1 VGLFIKSKPKFNT
14 FAKNID
20 EKMEELLKKFE
31 NKKPEIVFEWKDEKT
46 DAEGWI
52 VINSLRGGAAAGGT
66 RMRIGVTKD
75 EVLALAK
82 TMEVKFTVAGPPI
95 GGGKSG
101 INFDPRDPRKKEVL
115 KRWYAAAKPLLKTY
129 YGTGGDMN
137 VDEVHE
143 VIPMCEEQGIS
154 FPLEGIV
161 NGHLRRDEKG
171 KMKIINQLKE
181 GVPLIVREESLTPNP
196 NNNYSVG
203 DLITG
208 YGVSETILHY
218 YTIYGGQVKG
228 KRVIIQGWGNVA
240 GAAAYYLAQ
249 AGAVIVGI
257 IDKAGGV
264 VKSEGYSF
272 KEIQSFL
279 ENRSS
284 NFLETEDM
292 LSFKQANENI
302 WSVGAEIFVPAAA
315 SRLLT
320 QAQLDA
326 MVDNGL
332 EVISSGANVP
342 FADKEIFFG
351 PISKSADERVS
362 VLPDF
367 IANCGMARV
376 FAYLMEDNVEMTD
389 KAIFSDTSNC
399 IKNALTKSHA
409 INNSKTNIS
418 KTAIEIALKQLV

>member
-1 VGLFIKSKPKFNT
+1 ML
-14 FAKNID
+14 
-20 EKMEELLKKFE
+20 ELLKKFE
-31 NKKPEIVFEWKDEKT
+31 DKKPEVVFEWKDEHT
-46 DAEGWI
+46 NAEGWI

-66 RMRIGVTKD
+66 RMRVGVTRD

-115 KRWYAAAKPLLKTY
+115 QRWYAAAKPLLKTY

-143 VIPMCEEQGIS
+143 VIPMCEEQGIL

-161 NGHLRRDEKG
+161 NGHHRKDEKG
-171 KMKIINQLKE
+171 KMKIINQLKA
-181 GVPLIVREESLTPNP
+181 GVPLIVKETTLTPDP
-196 NNNYSVG
+196 NKDYSVG

-208 YGVSETILHY
+208 YGVSEAILHY
-218 YTIYGGQVKG
+218 YNIYGGEVKG
-228 KRVIIQGWGNVA
+228 KRVIVQGWGNVA

-249 AGAVIVGI
+249 AGAIIVGI
-257 IDKAGGV
+257 IDIGGGV
-264 VKSEGYSF
+264 INTEGYSF
-272 KEIQSFL
+272 SEIKDL
-279 ENRSS
+279 LTNRTS
-284 NFLETEDM
+284 NFLEAENM
-292 LSFKQANENI
+292 MSFEKVNKKI

-315 SRLLT
+315 SRLLS
-320 QAQLDA
+320 QSQLDQ
-326 MVDNGL
+326 MIDGGL

-376 FAYLMEDNVEMTD
+376 FAYLMEDNIEITD
-389 KAIFSDTSNC
+389 VAIFKDTSDR
-399 IKNALTKSHA
+399 IGKALQDSYNN
-409 INNSKTNIS
+409 NNSKQNIS
-418 KTAIEIALKQLV
+418 KTAFEIALKQLV

>member
-1 VGLFIKSKPKFNT
+1 
-14 FAKNID
+14 
-20 EKMEELLKKFE
+20 MEELLKKFE
-31 NKKPEIVFEWKDEKT
+31 DKKPEVVFEWKDAKT

-82 TMEVKFTVAGPPI
+82 TMEVKFTVTGPPI

-101 INFDPRDPRKKEVL
+101 INFDPKDPRKEGVL
-115 KRWYAAAKPLLKTY
+115 RRWYAAAKPLLKIY

-143 VIPMCEEQGIS
+143 VMPMCEENGIL
-154 FPLEGIV
+154 FPLEGII
-161 NGHLRRDEKG
+161 NGHFKKEKAE
-171 KMKIINQLKE
+171 KIKIINQLKE
-181 GVPLIVREESLTPNP
+181 GVPLIVRDKKLTPNP
-196 NNNYSVG
+196 NKDYSVG

-208 YGVSETILHY
+208 YGVSEAILHY
-218 YTIYGGQVKG
+218 YTIYGGKVEG

-249 AGAVIVGI
+249 AGAIIVGI
-257 IDKAGGV
+257 IDISGGV
-264 VKSEGYSF
+264 INKDGYTLQEIKSL
-272 KEIQSFL
+272 L
-279 ENRSS
+279 EARSS
-284 NFLETEDM
+284 NFLEAENI
-292 LSFKQANENI
+292 LSFEKANKEI
-302 WSVGAEIFVPAAA
+302 WSLGAEIFVPAAA

-326 MVDNGL
+326 MIDNGL

-342 FADKEIFFG
+342 FGDKEIFFG

-367 IANCGMARV
+367 IANCGMARA
-376 FAYLMEDNVEMTD
+376 FSYFMEDDCQMN
-389 KAIFSDTSNC
+389 DTSIFKAVSNT
-399 IKNALTKSHA
+399 IKDAIQNTYN
-409 INNSKTNIS
+409 INNNKTNIS
-418 KTAIEIALKQLV
+418 KTAFEIALKKLI

>member
-1 VGLFIKSKPKFNT
+1 
-14 FAKNID
+14 
-20 EKMEELLKKFE
+20 MEELLKKFE
-31 NKKPEIVFEWKDEKT
+31 DKEPEIVFEWKDEKT

-66 RMRIGVTKD
+66 RMRVGVTKD

-143 VIPMCEEQGIS
+143 VIPMCEEQGIL

-161 NGHLRRDEKG
+161 NGHHRRDEQG
-171 KMKIINQLKE
+171 KMKIINQLKV
-181 GVPLIVREESLTPNP
+181 GVPLIVREASLTPNP
-196 NNNYSVG
+196 DKDYSVG

-218 YTIYGGQVKG
+218 YNIYGGEVKG

-249 AGAVIVGI
+249 AGAIIVGI
-257 IDKAGGV
+257 IDKAGGI

-272 KEIQSFL
+272 EEIKSLL

-284 NFLETEDM
+284 NFLETENM
-292 LSFKQANENI
+292 LSFEEANEKI
-302 WSVGAEIFVPAAA
+302 WNVGAEIFVPAAA

-320 QAQLDA
+320 QTQLDS
-326 MVDNGL
+326 MIDNGL

-389 KAIFSDTSNC
+389 KAIFSDTSDC
-399 IKNALTKSHA
+399 IKNALIKSHS
-409 INNSKTNIS
+409 INNNKTNIS
-418 KTAIEIALKQLV
+418 KTAFEIALKQLV

>member
-1 VGLFIKSKPKFNT
+1 
-14 FAKNID
+14 
-20 EKMEELLKKFE
+20 MEELLKKFE
-31 NKKPEIVFEWKDEKT
+31 DKKPEVVFEWKDEKT

-66 RMRIGVTKD
+66 RMRVGVTKD

-101 INFDPRDPRKKEVL
+101 INFDPRDPRKQEVL
-115 KRWYAAAKPLLKTY
+115 RRWYAAAKPLLKTY

-143 VIPMCEEQGIS
+143 VMPMCAEQGIL

-161 NGHLRRDEKG
+161 NGHHRRDEEG

-181 GVPLIVREESLTPNP
+181 GVPLIVKDENLTPNP
-196 NNNYSVG
+196 NKDYSVG

-208 YGVSETILHY
+208 YGVSETVLHY
-218 YTIYGGQVKG
+218 YNIYGGDVKG

-249 AGAVIVGI
+249 AGAIIVGI
-257 IDKAGGV
+257 IDKVGGV
-264 VKSEGYSF
+264 VNPDGYSF
-272 KEIQSFL
+272 EEVKSLL
-279 ENRSS
+279 EDRTS
-284 NFLETEDM
+284 NFLEADNM
-292 LSFKQANENI
+292 LSFEEANKKV

-315 SRLLT
+315 SRLLS
-320 QAQLDA
+320 QKQLDT
-326 MVDNGL
+326 MIDNGL

-376 FAYLMEDNVEMTD
+376 FAYLMEDKIEMTD
-389 KAIFSDTSNC
+389 KAIFADTSNC
-399 IKNALTKSHA
+399 IKNALIKSHA
-409 INNSKTNIS
+409 INNSKTDIS
-418 KTAIEIALKQLV
+418 KTAFEIALKQLV

>member
-1 VGLFIKSKPKFNT
+1 
-14 FAKNID
+14 
-20 EKMEELLKKFE
+20 MEELLKKFE
-31 NKKPEIVFEWKDEKT
+31 DKKPEVVFEWKDEHT

-66 RMRIGVTKD
+66 RMRIGVTRD

-82 TMEVKFTVAGPPI
+82 TMEIKFTVAGPPI

-143 VIPMCEEQGIS
+143 VMPMCEEQGIL

-161 NGHLRRDEKG
+161 NGHHRKDEVG
-171 KMKIINQLKE
+171 KMKIINQLKI
-181 GVPLIVREESLTPNP
+181 GVPLIVKDSSLTPDP
-196 NNNYSVG
+196 TKNYSVG

-208 YGVSETILHY
+208 YGVSEAILHY
-218 YTIYGGQVKG
+218 YNIYGGEVKG
-228 KRVIIQGWGNVA
+228 KKVIIQGWGNVA

-249 AGAVIVGI
+249 AGAIIVGI
-257 IDKAGGV
+257 IDKVGGV
-264 VKSEGYSF
+264 INTEGFTFNEIKSLL
-272 KEIQSFL
+272 I
-279 ENRSS
+279 NRTS
-284 NFLETEDM
+284 NFLERDNM
-292 LSFKQANENI
+292 MSFDEVNEKI
-302 WSVGAEIFVPAAA
+302 WSIGAEIFVPAAS
-315 SRLLT
+315 SRLLS
-320 QAQLDA
+320 QSQLDQ
-326 MVDNGL
+326 MIDNGL

-351 PISKSADERVS
+351 PISKSADQRVS

-376 FAYLMEDNVEMTD
+376 FAYLMEDKVEMTD
-389 KAIFSDTSNC
+389 KAIFHDTSK
-399 IKNALTKSHA
+399 IIGDALQDSYN
-409 INNSKTNIS
+409 INNSKQNIS
-418 KTAIEIALKQLV
+418 KTAMEIALKQLV

>member
-1 VGLFIKSKPKFNT
+1 ML
-14 FAKNID
+14 
-20 EKMEELLKKFE
+20 ELLKKFE
-31 NKKPEIVFEWKDEKT
+31 DKKPEVVFEWKDEHT
-46 DAEGWI
+46 NAEGWI

-66 RMRIGVTKD
+66 RMRVGVTRD

-115 KRWYAAAKPLLKTY
+115 QRWYAAAKPLLKTY

-143 VIPMCEEQGIS
+143 VIPMCEEQGIL

-161 NGHLRRDEKG
+161 NGHHRKDEKG
-171 KMKIINQLKE
+171 KMKIINQLKA
-181 GVPLIVREESLTPNP
+181 GVPLIVKEKTLTPDP
-196 NNNYSVG
+196 NKDYSVG

-208 YGVSETILHY
+208 YGVSEAILHY
-218 YTIYGGQVKG
+218 YNIYGGEVKG
-228 KRVIIQGWGNVA
+228 KRVIVQGWGNVA

-249 AGAVIVGI
+249 AGAIIVGI
-257 IDKAGGV
+257 IDIGGGV
-264 VKSEGYSF
+264 INTEGYSF
-272 KEIQSFL
+272 SEIKDL
-279 ENRSS
+279 LTNRTS
-284 NFLETEDM
+284 NFLEAENM
-292 LSFKQANENI
+292 MSFEKVNKNI

-315 SRLLT
+315 SRLLS
-320 QAQLDA
+320 QSQLDQ
-326 MVDNGL
+326 MIDGGL

-351 PISKSADERVS
+351 PISKSADEKVS

-376 FAYLMEDNVEMTD
+376 FAYLMEDNIEMTD
-389 KAIFSDTSNC
+389 VAIFKDTSDR
-399 IKNALTKSHA
+399 IGKALQDSYNN
-409 INNSKTNIS
+409 NNSKQNIS
-418 KTAIEIALKQLV
+418 KTAFEIALKQLV

>member
-1 VGLFIKSKPKFNT
+1 
-14 FAKNID
+14 
-20 EKMEELLKKFE
+20 MEELLKKFE
-31 NKKPEIVFEWKDEKT
+31 DKEPEIVFEWKDEKT

-66 RMRIGVTKD
+66 RMRVGVTKD

-101 INFDPRDPRKKEVL
+101 INFDPRDPRKEGVL
-115 KRWYAAAKPLLKTY
+115 RRWYAAAKPLLKTY

-143 VIPMCEEQGIS
+143 VMPMCEEQGIL

-161 NGHLRRDEKG
+161 NGHHRRDETG
-171 KMKIINQLKE
+171 KMKIINQLKV
-181 GVPLIVREESLTPNP
+181 GVPLIVREASLTPNP
-196 NNNYSVG
+196 DKDYSVG

-218 YTIYGGQVKG
+218 YNIYGGEVKG

-249 AGAVIVGI
+249 AGAIIVGI
-257 IDKAGGV
+257 IDKSGGIL
-264 VKSEGYSF
+264 KAEGYSF
-272 KEIQSFL
+272 NEIQSFL

-292 LSFKQANENI
+292 LSFEQANEKI

-389 KAIFSDTSNC
+389 KAIFSDTSDC
-399 IKNALTKSHA
+399 IKNALIKSHS
-409 INNSKTNIS
+409 INNNKTNIS
-418 KTAIEIALKQLV
+418 KTAFEIALKQLV

>member
-1 VGLFIKSKPKFNT
+1 
-14 FAKNID
+14 
-20 EKMEELLKKFE
+20 MEELLKKFE
-31 NKKPEIVFEWKDEKT
+31 DKKPEIVFEWKDEKT

-101 INFDPRDPRKKEVL
+101 INFNPKDPRKKEVL
-115 KRWYAAAKPLLKTY
+115 RRWYAAAKPLLKTY

-143 VIPMCEEQGIS
+143 VIPMCEEQGIL

-161 NGHLRRDEKG
+161 NGHHRRDHQG
-171 KMKIINQLKE
+171 KMKIINQLKF
-181 GVPLIVREESLTPNP
+181 GVPLIVRDKSLTPNP
-196 NNNYSVG
+196 NKDYSVG

-218 YTIYGGQVKG
+218 YNIYGGEVVG

-249 AGAVIVGI
+249 AGAIIVGI
-257 IDKAGGV
+257 IDKAGGIL
-264 VKSEGYSF
+264 KPEGYSF
-272 KEIQSFL
+272 EEIKSLL

-284 NFLETEDM
+284 NFLEAENI
-292 LSFKQANENI
+292 LSFEEANEKI
-302 WSVGAEIFVPAAA
+302 WNLGAEIFVPAAA

-320 QAQLDA
+320 QAQLDN
-326 MVDNGL
+326 MIDNGL

-376 FAYLMEDNVEMTD
+376 FAYLMEDNVDMSD
-389 KAIFSDTSNC
+389 KAIFSDTSYC
-399 IKNALTKSHA
+399 IKNALIKSHS
-409 INNSKTNIS
+409 INNNKTNIS
-418 KTAIEIALKQLV
+418 KTAFEIALKQLV

>member
-1 VGLFIKSKPKFNT
+1 
-14 FAKNID
+14 
-20 EKMEELLKKFE
+20 MEELLKKFE
-31 NKKPEIVFEWKDEKT
+31 DKKPEVVFEWKDEHT

-66 RMRIGVTKD
+66 RMRIGVTRD

-82 TMEVKFTVAGPPI
+82 TMEIKFTVAGPPI

-115 KRWYAAAKPLLKTY
+115 QRWYAAAKPLLKTY

-143 VIPMCEEQGIS
+143 VMPMCEEQGIL

-161 NGHLRRDEKG
+161 NGHHRKDEVG
-171 KMKIINQLKE
+171 KMKIINQLKI
-181 GVPLIVREESLTPNP
+181 GVPLIVKDSSLTPDP
-196 NNNYSVG
+196 TKNYSVG

-208 YGVSETILHY
+208 YGVSEAILHY
-218 YTIYGGQVKG
+218 YKIYGGEVKG
-228 KRVIIQGWGNVA
+228 KKVIIQGWGNVA

-249 AGAVIVGI
+249 AGAIIVGI
-257 IDKAGGV
+257 IDKVGGV
-264 VKSEGYSF
+264 INTEGFTFNEIKSLL
-272 KEIQSFL
+272 I
-279 ENRSS
+279 NRTS
-284 NFLETEDM
+284 NFLEIDNM
-292 LSFKQANENI
+292 MSFDEVNEKI
-302 WSVGAEIFVPAAA
+302 WSIGAEIFVPAAS
-315 SRLLT
+315 SRLLS
-320 QAQLDA
+320 QSQLDQ
-326 MVDNGL
+326 MIDNGL

-351 PISKSADERVS
+351 PISKSADQRVS

-376 FAYLMEDNVEMTD
+376 FAYLMEDKVEMTD
-389 KAIFSDTSNC
+389 KAIFHDTSK
-399 IKNALTKSHA
+399 IIRDALQDSYN
-409 INNSKTNIS
+409 INNSKQNIS
-418 KTAIEIALKQLV
+418 KTAMEIALKQLV

>member
-1 VGLFIKSKPKFNT
+1 M
-14 FAKNID
+14 
-20 EKMEELLKKFE
+20 EKLLKRFE
-31 NKKPEIVFEWKDEKT
+31 DKKPEVVFEWKDELT

-115 KRWYAAAKPLLKTY
+115 QRWYAAAKPLLKTY

-143 VIPMCEEQGIS
+143 VIPICKENDIL

-161 NGHLRRDEKG
+161 RGHHKKEEDG
-171 KMKIINQLKE
+171 TMKIINQLSE
-181 GVPLIVREESLTPNP
+181 GVPLIVRKEELTPDP
-196 NNNYSVG
+196 NKDYSVG

-208 YGVSETILHY
+208 YGVSEAIVHY
-218 YTIYGGQVKG
+218 YNIYGGELKG
-228 KRVIIQGWGNVA
+228 KRVIVQGWGNVA
-240 GAAAYYLAQ
+240 GSAAYYLSQ
-249 AGAVIVGI
+249 EGAIVVGI
-257 IDKAGGV
+257 IDKVGGV
-264 VKSEGYSF
+264 INSDGFTFDEIKS
-272 KEIQSFL
+272 L
-279 ENRSS
+279 LNNRTS
-284 NFLETEDM
+284 NFLSSENM
-292 LSFKQANENI
+292 MSFEEANEKI

-315 SRLLT
+315 SRLLS
-320 QAQLDA
+320 QNQLDQ
-326 MVDNGL
+326 MVENRL

-376 FAYLMEDNVEMTD
+376 FAYLMGDNIEMTD
-389 KAIFSDTSNC
+389 TAIFSDTSNR
-399 IKNALTKSHA
+399 IKDALQNSYNLNKS
-409 INNSKTNIS
+409 KQNIS
-418 KTAIEIALKQLV
+418 KTAMEIALKQLI

>member
-1 VGLFIKSKPKFNT
+1 
-14 FAKNID
+14 
-20 EKMEELLKKFE
+20 MEELLKKFE
-31 NKKPEIVFEWKDEKT
+31 DKKPVVVFEWKDTET

-52 VINSLRGGAAAGGT
+52 VINSLKGGAAAGGT
-66 RMRIGVTKD
+66 RMRIGVTRN

-101 INFDPRDPRKKEVL
+101 INFDPSDPRKKEVL
-115 KRWYAAAKPLLKTY
+115 RRWYAAAKPLLKTY

-143 VIPMCEEQGIS
+143 VMPMCEEQGIL

-161 NGHLRRDEKG
+161 NGHHRRDEQG

-196 NNNYSVG
+196 NKDYSVG

-218 YTIYGGQVKG
+218 YNIYGGEVKG

-249 AGAVIVGI
+249 AGAIIVGI
-257 IDKAGGV
+257 IDKAGGI

-272 KEIQSFL
+272 EEVKSLL

-284 NFLETEDM
+284 NFLETENM
-292 LSFKQANENI
+292 LSFEDANEKI
-302 WSVGAEIFVPAAA
+302 WNVGAEIFVPAAA

-320 QAQLDA
+320 QTQLDS
-326 MVDNGL
+326 MIVNGL

-389 KAIFSDTSNC
+389 KAIFADTSDC
-399 IKNALTKSHA
+399 IKNALIKSHS
-409 INNSKTNIS
+409 INKSKTNIS
-418 KTAIEIALKQLV
+418 KTAFEIALKQLV